1 MTALPPDLEA
11 QLSSALYKAVRPD
24 GTDFYTGT
32 VQWARIGEEVK
43 HPTSEAPVLGD
54 FSTFLSVSTDPTR
67 LPGSSWPLRL
77 LRVEPV
83 GDLIEVDEHKRGGI
97 AFRVVEELPAHLRF
111 GPMGER
117 VAELID
123 RARHLTRD
131 EVTSLAAVWAA
142 AGAAAWDAA
151 RAAAWDAAGAAA
163 RDAAWD
169 AAGAAA
175 WAAAGALAV
184 RDLIGQHGF
193 TQEHYDTLTLPW
205 RTTIG
210 RIHPDDAEV
219 TA

>member
-1 MTALPPDLEA
+1 MDDRAGDPMT
-11 QLSSALYKAVRPD
+11 ALYKAVRPN
-24 GTDFYTGT
+24 GTDFRTGT
-32 VQWARIGEEVK
+32 VQWAQVGEVVK
-43 HPTSEAPVLGD
+43 HPTSEVAVLGD
-54 FSTFLSVSTDPTR
+54 SSTFLSVSADPTW

-83 GDLIEVDEHKRGGI
+83 GDLIEVDEHKRGGV

-111 GPMGER
+111 GPMGEHV
-117 VAELID
+117 VALID
-123 RARHLTRD
+123 RAARLTRN
-131 EVTSLAAVWAA
+131 EASKLN
-142 AGAAAWDAA
+142 
-151 RAAAWDAAGAAA
+151 AAWDAAGA
-163 RDAAWD
+163 AAWD

-219 TA
+219 IR